1 MCWFYSRI
9 LIVYQW
15 KEMGIE
21 MRLSRR
27 NLSSKLAP
35 GGFWT
40 NILRTQCNIIKIS
53 QMIELI
59 NHLEFYTKQ
68 SKKKISA
75 YGSIKHCNSMGRG
88 PFRSFRKGITGAG
101 PPLWSGYWQ
110 QQRDEWNQKAVW
122 PEQQLC
128 LWRVNQHK
136 AWRSSKENS
145 SSNRKE
151 NVRSL
156 LQGLATLG
164 FSQEGL
170 AES

>member
-1 MCWFYSRI
+1 MCWFYSRM

-68 SKKKISA
+68 SKKK
-75 YGSIKHCNSMGRG
+75 N
-88 PFRSFRKGITGAG
+88 
-101 PPLWSGYWQ
+101 
-110 QQRDEWNQKAVW
+110 
-122 PEQQLC
+122 LC
-128 LWRVNQHK
+128 LWLDKTLQSYGERALLLFQKGHHWGWATLCDQTTASNK
-136 AWRSSKENS
+136 GTSKIIRQCDRNS
-145 SSNRKE
+145 SYACEESISTKPGEAPRKTQ
-151 NVRSL
+151 V
-156 LQGLATLG
+156 ATEKKISEACYRG
-164 FSQEGL
+164 
-170 AES
+170 